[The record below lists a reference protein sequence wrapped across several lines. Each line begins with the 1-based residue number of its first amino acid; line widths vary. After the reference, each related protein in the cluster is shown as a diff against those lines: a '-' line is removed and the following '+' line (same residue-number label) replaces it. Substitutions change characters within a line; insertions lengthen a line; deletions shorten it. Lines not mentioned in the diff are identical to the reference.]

1 VGVNRQPA
9 IDDPIQLSQLV
20 SDDVLHEVLT
30 GLWRAHG
37 LEVTMFDLDGSVLG
51 FAGTNVRDL
60 SALWDGTEDG
70 ERDYDG
76 STYWAGR
83 LSYEGETL
91 ARIALGPYSADTSTD
106 DAMRVFE
113 LAKTVLGVI
122 VHSAHARQLTSI
134 MHVAAMED
142 TFAELTA
149 KNTRLEQAVVR
160 MQELD
165 RLKSGF
171 LATMSHELRTPLTS
185 VIGYSEMLLEGLAG
199 ALNDE
204 QRDYVQTIL
213 NKADQ
218 LLHLITGILDAS
230 LIESGGMHM
239 QRDPFPLRDLIESVI
254 ATFAP
259 QAAKRSI
266 VVDLHDTGV
275 PRALG
280 DSRKIRQVLW
290 NLLANAIKFTP
301 SGGGVTVDLQV
312 GPLAPVDAEH
322 MGASMSTEQQL
333 EAFGLRVVV
342 RDSGIGIP
350 PEKQAH
356 IFEPFFQVDSSSTR
370 EYGGTGLGL
379 TLAKSYVE
387 AHGGRIW
394 VDSAL
399 GAGSVFTVSIPA
411 VPGELEAYL
420 EAHAAS

>member
-1 VGVNRQPA
+1 MNRQPA
-9 IDDPIQLSQLV
+9 IDDPIKLSELV
-20 SDDVLHEVLT
+20 SADVLHEVLA
-30 GLWRAHG
+30 GLRHAHG
-37 LEVTMFDLDGSVLG
+37 LDVTVFELDGSVLG
-51 FAGTNVRDL
+51 FAGHERDL
-60 SALWDGTEDG
+60 SALAVPADDG
-70 ERDYDG
+70 EREHDG
-76 STYWAGR
+76 DTYWVGR
-83 LSYEGETL
+83 LMYEGEVL
-91 ARIALGPYSADTSTD
+91 ARIALGPYGPEATTN
-106 DAMRVFE
+106 DATQLFD
-113 LAKTVLGVI
+113 LAVTVLGVI
-122 VHSAHARQLTSI
+122 VHSAHARRLTSI

-230 LIESGGMHM
+230 LIESGGMNM
-239 QRDPFPLRDLIESVI
+239 QRDPFALRDLVESVI
-254 ATFAP
+254 ATFAT
-259 QAAKRSI
+259 QAAKRKI
-266 VVDLHDTGV
+266 DVELVDAGI

-280 DSRKIRQVLW
+280 DGRKIRQVLW

-301 SGGGVTVDLQV
+301 SGGGITVDLQV
-312 GPLAPVDAEH
+312 GPLAPVDA
-322 MGASMSTEQQL
+322 AAVDPTDKL
-333 EAFGLRVVV
+333 DAFGLRVVV

-420 EAHAAS
+420 EAHAPS